1 MWSMIIDK
9 KMTTEET
16 IAAQKI
22 ERKKHLDAILSS
34 KSNKKIILAGA
45 GTGKTF
51 TFKEILKANPE
62 GENIAMTF
70 IRMLTSDMYAS
81 FGDLA
86 EVKTFHAYCKKILHE
101 QNGKVELIPLLTK
114 IIEEDAQILELGLK
128 EFDKKFQMLDESS
141 TEVAFYLRRGDYY
154 DAVSFNDSVYRL
166 YKALQERP
174 GIVPNFNQ
182 ILIDEYQDF
191 NPLEVAFIN
200 ELEKKGNIL
209 IVGDDDQAVYDGRCA
224 SPNYLR
230 EKFNSKDYESFEL
243 PFCTRCPEV
252 IVNATNA
259 FLSNAEAKGFLKGRI
274 NKRFEC
280 FIDLKGND
288 STRFPKISSAQC
300 STGKTVAKYVDTIIQ
315 KIDTKDIEESWKE
328 GSEYPTVLVVG
339 PKQYLAIVQKELVER
354 YPQMAYKLNEEKPLS
369 IIDGY
374 NILLKD
380 ENGNLGWRIL
390 IDFYFTAKEI
400 KAFIEESEKGSQ
412 MLDILDNEFIQQ
424 QKRAIEIICIIK
436 AGDFTDEL
444 KSKLKNIAKDYYDEI
459 VDCYSPKEK
468 KEEEKPDK
476 TKPSILLSSFVGC
489 KGLSAGYVVIVGA
502 NNGSIPKEP
511 RNISDVEIA
520 QFMVALT
527 RTRKQCY
534 IISNKWH
541 ISPKNKGSYQMPY
554 EKSVFLNWIP
564 SIFIEDKGVL
574 KSKDIQ

>member
-1 MWSMIIDK
+1 
-9 KMTTEET
+9 MTIEEI
-16 IAAQKI
+16 IAAQKV
-22 ERKKHLDAILSS
+22 EREKCLDVILSS

-51 TFKEILKANPE
+51 TFKEILKTNPE

-101 QNGKVELIPLLTK
+101 QNGKVELIPFLTR

-128 EFDKKFQMLDESS
+128 EFDKKLQMLDENSP
-141 TEVAFYLRRGDYY
+141 EVAFYLRRGDYY

-166 YKALQERP
+166 YKALQEKP
-174 GIVPNFNQ
+174 DIVPNFNQ

-209 IVGDDDQAVYDGRCA
+209 IVGDDDQAVYAGRCA

-230 EKFNSKDYESFEL
+230 EKFNSGDYEPFKL
-243 PFCTRCPEV
+243 PFCNRCPDV
-252 IVNATNA
+252 IVSATNA
-259 FLSNAEAKGFLKGRI
+259 FLSNAQKNGFLKGRI
-274 NKRFEC
+274 NKRYEC
-280 FIDLKGND
+280 FIELKGND
-288 STRFPKISSAQC
+288 STRFPKIITAQC
-300 STGKTVAKYVDTIIQ
+300 STGNTVTKYVDTVIQ
-315 KIDTKDIEESWKE
+315 RIDARDIEESWKE
-328 GSEYPTVLVVG
+328 ESEYLTVLIVG
-339 PKQYLAIVQKELVER
+339 PKQYLAIIQKELADK
-354 YPQMAYKLNEEKPLS
+354 YPQMVYKLNEEKPIS
-369 IIDGY
+369 VIDGY
-374 NILLKD
+374 NILLRD
-380 ENGNLGWRIL
+380 GSSNLGWRIL
-390 IDFYFTAKEI
+390 ISFHFKSKEI
-400 KAFIEESEKGSQ
+400 KTFIEESEKGKR
-412 MLDILDNEFIQQ
+412 MLDILDKDFIQQ
-424 QKRAIEIICIIK
+424 QKRVIEIIRIIK
-436 AGDFTDEL
+436 LGEDFTEELKDEL
-444 KSKLKNIAKDYYDEI
+444 KKILEAYCDEI
-459 VDCYSPKEK
+459 VENYSPKEK
-468 KEEEKPDK
+468 EEDEKPDK

-489 KGLSAGYVVIVGA
+489 KGLSAGYVIIIGA
-502 NNGSIPKEP
+502 NDGSIPKDR

-541 ISPKNKGSYQMPY
+541 IAPMSKKGSYQKPY

-564 SIFIEDKGVL
+564 SKFIEDKGVL
-574 KSKDIQ
+574 KSKDIK